1 VFPTEGREGVREKE
15 RVKEK
20 GETPGR
26 GRGRRRRQR
35 SRVFDERKIVCKRE
49 IVRVKER
56 GEGEIERGTHMYIY
70 TSSRTM

>member
-1 VFPTEGREGVREKE
+1 VFPTAGREGVRENE

-35 SRVFDERKIVCKRE
+35 SRVFNERKIVCKRE

-56 GEGEIERGTHMYIY
+56 GEGEAGRGMHMYIH
-70 TSSRTM
+70 TSSGTM